1 MVKEVLREVDEKLKA
16 TVEATRHELASI
28 RAGKASLA
36 ILEPVK
42 VDYYGTKTPL
52 NQVATLSVPEPR
64 LIVIQPW
71 DPKQISV
78 IEKAILEANL
88 GMTPSNDGRIIRLPV
103 PQLTEERRK
112 ELCKKAREV
121 GEKGKVAVRH
131 IRHEGRGALEKKE
144 KAKEISED
152 DRDKGFEEIQ
162 RLHDRAVEEIAK
174 SVAKKEAD
182 ILEV

>member
-1 MVKEVLREVDEKLKA
+1 MVKEVIREVDEKLKA

-71 DPKQISV
+71 DPKQIPV

>member
-42 VDYYGTKTPL
+42 VDYYGAKTPL

-88 GMTPSNDGRIIRLPV
+88 GMTPSNDGRVIRLPV

-112 ELCKKAREV
+112 ELCKRAREV

-131 IRHEGRGALEKKE
+131 IRHEGRTALEKKE

-162 RLHDRAVEEIAK
+162 KLHDRAVEEIAK

>member
-1 MVKEVLREVDEKLKA
+1 MVKAVLRDVEEKLKA

-112 ELCKKAREV
+112 DLCKKAREV

-131 IRHEGRGALEKKE
+131 IRHEGRAALEKKE

-152 DRDKGFEEIQ
+152 ERDKGFEEIQ
-162 RLHDRAVEEIAK
+162 KLHDRAVEEIAK
-174 SVAKKEAD
+174 SVSKKEAD

>member
-1 MVKEVLREVDEKLKA
+1 MVKAILKDVEEKLKA
-16 TVEATRHELASI
+16 TLAATRHDLASI
-28 RAGKASLA
+28 RTGKASLA

-42 VDYYGTKTPL
+42 VDYYGTKTAL

-64 LIVIQPW
+64 LMVIQPW
-71 DPKQISV
+71 DPKQIPL

-88 GMTPSNDGRIIRLPV
+88 GMTPSNDGRVIRLPV

-112 ELCKKAREV
+112 ELCKRAREL

-131 IRHEGRGALEKKE
+131 VRHEARGVLEKKE

-152 DRDKGFEEIQ
+152 ERDKGFEEIQ
-162 RLHDRAVEEIAK
+162 KLHDRTIEEIAQ
-174 SVAKKEAD
+174 SVSKKEAD
-182 ILEV
+182 IMEV

>member
-1 MVKEVLREVDEKLKA
+1 MAEITKAVDVEV
-16 TVEATRHELASI
+16 
-28 RAGKASLA
+28 
-36 ILEPVK
+36 PVK
-42 VDYYGTKTPL
+42 VAYYGTQTPL
-52 NQVATLSVPEPR
+52 NQVANLSVPEPR

-71 DPKQISV
+71 DPKQIPV

>member
-1 MVKEVLREVDEKLKA
+1 MVKAVLRDVEEKLKA

-71 DPKQISV
+71 DPKQISL

-112 ELCKKAREV
+112 DLCKKAREV

-131 IRHEGRGALEKKE
+131 IRHEGRAALEKKE

-152 DRDKGFEEIQ
+152 ERDKGFEEIQ
-162 RLHDRAVEEIAK
+162 KLHDRAVEEIAK
-174 SVAKKEAD
+174 SVSKKEAD

>member
-71 DPKQISV
+71 DPKQISI

-88 GMTPSNDGRIIRLPV
+88 GMTPSNDGRVIRLPV

-131 IRHEGRGALEKKE
+131 IRHEGRTALEKKE

-162 RLHDRAVEEIAK
+162 KLHDRAVEEIAK